1 MESFFQSLV
10 GILTPVF
17 VVSQMANVGLTQQ
30 PQKILQ
36 HLKKRRFLLRMLIA
50 NFIVVPA
57 LMYFAVGVTGIEHPY
72 ATRLVIFS
80 LVAGAPLLIKLT
92 AKSRNDI
99 SAGATV
105 QMVQMV
111 LMVATIGV
119 LPLALPRVLDG
130 VSVSAWAI
138 AQPLLLQMLLPLAL
152 GMVVAGA
159 LTTVAAAIQ
168 PWIARLST
176 IALYGMLISTVLGHL
191 SALTDLALWG
201 ALALGILV
209 LLLAFLIGHGMG
221 DNSSSMSDIGGL
233 GTAQR
238 NTAAGIIAARSG
250 FPQDPLV
257 FVTVAM
263 LNTLMMF
270 VLLAVASHLRSENR
284 PAWLEPMAAD
294 PPQKEAKKE
303 TA

>member
-72 ATRLVIFS
+72 ATGLVIFS

-105 QMVQMV
+105 QIV

-250 FPQDPLV
+250 FPQDLLV

-270 VLLAVASHLRSENR
+270 VLLAVASHLGSENR

-294 PPQKEAKKE
+294 PPQKEAQKE